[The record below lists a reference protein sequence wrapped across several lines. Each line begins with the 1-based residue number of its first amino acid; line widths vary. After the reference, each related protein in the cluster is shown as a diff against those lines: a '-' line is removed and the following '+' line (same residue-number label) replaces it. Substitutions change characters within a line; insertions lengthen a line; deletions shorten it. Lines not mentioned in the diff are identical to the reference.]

1 MLRLKEL
8 RENKNLSQQDLA
20 KALKVSPSTVS
31 NWEAGKREP
40 DMAMIIAISEYF
52 GVSIDYCLGRKLETR
67 NRRDSESEHALDVE
81 AVNNIIAKIKKI
93 DHKYY
98 PALESIID
106 GLSKKSNQSWLDL
119 FLINPYFSKAFVTP

>member
-8 RENKNLSQQDLA
+8 RESRNLSQQDLA

-40 DMAMIIAISEYF
+40 DMTMVIAICEYF
-52 GVSIDYCLGRKLETR
+52 GVSIDYCLGRKIETR
-67 NRRDSESEHALDVE
+67 NRHDTANEHDLDIE
-81 AVNNIIAKIKKI
+81 AVNNIINKIKKV
-93 DHKYY
+93 DKKYY

-106 GLSKKSNQSWLDL
+106 GLAKK
-119 FLINPYFSKAFVTP
+119 I